1 MHRRHFLQFLGLN
14 ALAAS
19 LPRRA
24 LRAAESM
31 LVIGAGMAGI
41 SAARTLQAAGFRVTV
56 LEGRDRLGGRI
67 WTDDSLGVPLD
78 MGAAWIHGSRRNPL
92 TALARTVGIRSVAS
106 DFEAFALYTGN
117 GRQLSA
123 DQVSVVME
131 TAADILQELEA
142 AKTHG
147 LVDESTSIADVLAVL
162 LPEYALV
169 GAEKRAILWALASEI
184 ELEWGADA
192 SDLSLLAWNE
202 DRAFGGDHLLLRE
215 GYGKLIAFLARD
227 LNVQLNTVVSEVA
240 YDRSGVRLKTA
251 DGRIFEADRA
261 VVTLPIGVL
270 QSGAVVFKPALPE
283 SKRAALSRL
292 QMGLLNKIAMRFT
305 HPFWNEEL
313 HRFAYLGEATD
324 EALEFFNLQV
334 LHEQPILV
342 ALARG
347 AQARSLERLSPQQ
360 AVWRALETL
369 QRAFGRAIPQPES
382 FAVTAWQSDSFAR
395 GAYSHVPPGARR
407 SDYNTLARPV
417 QNRLF
422 FAGEGTLSTYPATV
436 HGAMMSGEREAQ
448 RIVRLAE

>member
-1 MHRRHFLQFLGLN
+1 MQRRHFLQILGLS
-14 ALAAS
+14 ALGVA
-19 LPRRA
+19 LPQRA
-24 LRAAESM
+24 GRVAESV
-31 LVIGAGMAGI
+31 LVVGAGMAGI
-41 SAARTLQAAGFRVTV
+41 SAARALQAEGFRVTV

-92 TALARTVGIRSVAS
+92 TALARTAGIRSLAS
-106 DFEAFALYTGN
+106 DFEAFAFYTGN
-117 GRQLSA
+117 SRRLSA

-142 AKTHG
+142 AKTHD

-162 LPEYALV
+162 IPEYALV
-169 GAEKRAILWALASEI
+169 GTEKQAVLWALASEI

-227 LNVQLNTVVSEVA
+227 LNVQLNTIVSEVA
-240 YDRSGVRLKTA
+240 YDRNGVRLKTA

-261 VVTLPIGVL
+261 VITLPIGVL
-270 QSGAVVFKPALPE
+270 QSGAVVFTPSLPE

-292 QMGLLNKIAMRFT
+292 QMGLLNKIAMRF
-305 HPFWNEEL
+305 PRSFWDETL

-324 EALEFFNLQV
+324 EAFEFFNLHL

-360 AVWRALETL
+360 AVWRAFETL
-369 QRAFGRAIPQPES
+369 QRAFGRAIPQPEA
-382 FAVTAWQSDSFAR
+382 FAVTAWLGDPFAC
-395 GAYSHVPPGARR
+395 GAYSHVPPRAQR
-407 SDYNTLARPV
+407 SDYDILARPV

-436 HGAMMSGEREAQ
+436 HGALMSGEREAR
-448 RIVRLAE
+448 RIARLAQ